1 MVKGVSRQVI
11 VVRNPDKE
19 LFEQAIFIL
28 TDAAAQ
34 KGVTDQM
41 LLKQANQVIRA
52 AGKKQRKNTLWCL
65 LWTCI
70 GAAVTAAAWLI
81 TAFL

>member
-11 VVRNPDKE
+11 VVRSPDKE
-19 LFEQAIFIL
+19 LFEQAIFVL

-34 KGVTDQM
+34 RGVTDQM

-52 AGKKQRKNTLWCL
+52 SGRKQRKNALWCL
-65 LWTCI
+65 FWTCI

-81 TAFL
+81 TAFV

>member
-11 VVRNPDKE
+11 VVQSPDKD

-28 TDAAAQ
+28 TDAAVE
-34 KGVTDQM
+34 KGVTDQQ
-41 LLKQANQVIRA
+41 LLQQAKQAVRA
-52 AGKKQRKNTLWCL
+52 SGKRRRKLYLFGPAWA
-65 LWTCI
+65 I
-70 GAAVTAAAWLI
+70 AGAALTGIAWLI